1 MIVVRLIGTYIYNL
15 LRKGS
20 NYALFS
26 VMMRLLG
33 SFYNRVG
40 LYKDGEALYAA
51 TNEYNLQQCMTTYLE
66 DEEENTDSSDS
77 DSDDSPDM
85 GEGQDN

>member
-1 MIVVRLIGTYIYNL
+1 MIAVRLIATYIYNL

-51 TNEYNLQQCMTTYLE
+51 TNEWNLQQCMTTYLE
-66 DEEENTDSSDS
+66 DEENTDSSDS

-85 GEGQDN
+85 GEGQDD